1 MEFWGISMGD
11 IRSVVKNIEK
21 VLIGKREVIE
31 LLSIALICKGHV
43 LIEDVPGVGKT
54 SLAAALAKSVSG
66 GLKRIQFTPDILPSD
81 LTGFS
86 MYSQKT
92 GEFEYR
98 PGALSG
104 EFILADEIN
113 RTSPKTQSSLL
124 EAMEEGQV
132 TVDGKTYKMPEP
144 FMVLATQNPIDYL
157 GTFPLPEAQMDRF
170 LMKLSIGYPSMKDE
184 EHMLA
189 QFRAE
194 NPLHTLEPVLTKEEL
209 LHIQQCVLDT
219 YVDERLYALIVEIVR
234 QTRNKP
240 DILLG
245 VSPRGTLSLLHAAK
259 GLAFFSGRSY
269 VLPDDIIKMSP
280 YVLAHRLQIKH
291 EAKLK
296 NRSSEEM
303 IHEILNEITVPRVKA
318 YG

>member
-1 MEFWGISMGD
+1 MGD
-11 IRSVVKNIEK
+11 VQSIVKNIEK
-21 VLIGKREVIE
+21 VIVGKREVIE

-66 GLKRIQFTPDILPSD
+66 RLKRIQFTPDILPSD

-92 GEFEYR
+92 GEFEYK
-98 PGALSG
+98 PGVLSG

-124 EAMEEGQV
+124 EAMEERQV

-144 FMVLATQNPIDYL
+144 FMVLATQNPVDYL

-170 LMKLSIGYPSMKDE
+170 FMKLSIGYPSVQDE
-184 EHMLA
+184 ERMLA
-189 QFRAE
+189 KFRGE
-194 NPLHTLEPVLTKEEL
+194 NPLHTLAPVITSEEI

-219 YVDERLYALIVEIVR
+219 YVDESLYTFIVEIVR
-234 QTRNKP
+234 QTRNQP
-240 DILLG
+240 EVLLG
-245 VSPRGTLSLLHAAK
+245 VSPRGALSLLHAAQ
-259 GLAFFSGRSY
+259 GLAFFNGRDY
-269 VLPDDIIKMSP
+269 VLPDDIIKMAP
-280 YVLAHRLQIKH
+280 YVLSHRLQLKH

-296 NRSSEEM
+296 NKSSEE
-303 IHEILNEITVPRVKA
+303 IICRILSEMTLPRVKA
-318 YG
+318 YA